1 MASCREAGFQIV
13 RNLTTRSDLFQ
24 ANKKAQTGSSIEPVW
39 AFLPGIGAGSIGS
52 GCRIYLEMSQRSEIA
67 IGAILT

>member
-1 MASCREAGFQIV
+1 MVYCGEAGLQIV
-13 RNLTTRSDLFQ
+13 RNLITRSDFFQ